1 MEATMK
7 QPKQRKKRQIL
18 SPQAR
23 TDLTGYSFL
32 LPNLIGCALFT
43 FIPVLFSLFISFTDW
58 DYTKGFGSWNFVGFQ
73 NFIDMW
79 SDEWF
84 VDALK
89 NTLVY
94 TIAVVPITIFLALIL
109 SVLIDKYCFAKLPIR
124 LAMLMPYISNVVAVA
139 IVWVMMY
146 SSFGPVTQLVKALG
160 VENPPKWL
168 ADYKWAMPAIILMTI
183 WSNVGYSALIYTSSI
198 QGLPQDV
205 YEAADMDG
213 ANEIV
218 KFFKLT
224 IPFLTPHDIFP
235 GHYQH
240 HHVVSGL
247 RADSNHD
254 AWRPW
259 HVDLCSGLLHLPF
272 GIWLLQNGLCVG
284 DGVDFIHF
292 DFYCYHDPVAWS
304 EALGQLLRR
313 RELWQI
319 R

>member
-84 VDALK
+84 VDALT

-160 VENPPKWL
+160 VENPPQWL
-168 ADYKWAMPAIILMTI
+168 ADYK
-183 WSNVGYSALIYTSSI
+183 
-198 QGLPQDV
+198 
-205 YEAADMDG
+205 
-213 ANEIV
+213 
-218 KFFKLT
+218 
-224 IPFLTPHDIFP
+224 
-235 GHYQH
+235 
-240 HHVVSGL
+240 
-247 RADSNHD
+247 
-254 AWRPW
+254 
-259 HVDLCSGLLHLPF
+259 
-272 GIWLLQNGLCVG
+272 
-284 DGVDFIHF
+284 
-292 DFYCYHDPVAWS
+292 
-304 EALGQLLRR
+304 
-313 RELWQI
+313 
-319 R
+319 